1 MDNLSPVNLENLNK
15 FSERFVLTKI
25 WKKKF
30 SNISIERVIKS
41 FFNIS
46 ISNKKIFG
54 FFQMDFIL
62 YIFLIKIKNYKSPI
76 FPFTLFQLQKES
88 VIIRIIGFFFKKIY
102 KKFLVFY
109 QQNFKWK
116 NDFRLNENF
125 RFFFEKKTIYINRLV
140 FLIFNFMKIKYLLY
154 NIYKSEEKYKYYRFP
169 RFFTPRIKIQ
179 GRLSFL
185 TFNLF

>member
-76 FPFTLFQLQKES
+76 FPFTLFQF
-88 VIIRIIGFFFKKIY
+88 R
-102 KKFLVFY
+102 
-109 QQNFKWK
+109 K
-116 NDFRLNENF
+116 NL
-125 RFFFEKKTIYINRLV
+125 
-140 FLIFNFMKIKYLLY
+140 
-154 NIYKSEEKYKYYRFP
+154 
-169 RFFTPRIKIQ
+169 
-179 GRLSFL
+179 
-185 TFNLF
+185 